1 MFTSGDR
8 VTIESKWSKFNGCEG
23 TIMSADKFFQ
33 EAAVEIDD
41 TNGMR
46 RSYVFRSL
54 KKIPIQ
60 EQRKLV
66 EQPQSKEKSIVGFT
80 PFIIFPYE
88 NAAHEFG
95 KDGKTYLEDIVV
107 HMVHTIDHG
116 VRLINKDIDE
126 GVYDDGFPKSVWYN
140 GKAYNLKE
148 KIRFTIEE

>member
-54 KKIPIQ
+54 KKF
-60 EQRKLV
+60 L
-66 EQPQSKEKSIVGFT
+66 SKSNVNLLSNPSLKKS
-80 PFIIFPYE
+80 
-88 NAAHEFG
+88 
-95 KDGKTYLEDIVV
+95 L
-107 HMVHTIDHG
+107 
-116 VRLINKDIDE
+116 L
-126 GVYDDGFPKSVWYN
+126 
-140 GKAYNLKE
+140 
-148 KIRFTIEE
+148 